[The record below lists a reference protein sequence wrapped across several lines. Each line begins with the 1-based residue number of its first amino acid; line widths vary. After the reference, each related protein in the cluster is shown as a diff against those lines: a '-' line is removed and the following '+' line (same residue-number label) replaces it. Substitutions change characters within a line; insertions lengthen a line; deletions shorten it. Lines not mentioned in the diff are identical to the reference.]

1 MAEDSAQL
9 HVIDNVRG
17 AKKQERKDRGRN
29 VEDHWMLDQSVVG
42 SVYRGKDSI
51 SKHYKLGRKIG
62 SGAFAVVVAASSRIN
77 KRPYAVIQAL
87 PRC

>member
-1 MAEDSAQL
+1 MAEDTAQL
-9 HVIDNVRG
+9 DGTENVRG
-17 AKKQERKDRGRN
+17 AKEQERKDRGRN
-29 VEDHWMLDQSVVG
+29 VEDDWMLDQSVVG
-42 SVYRGKDSI
+42 SVYRGKDGI

-77 KRPYAVIQAL
+77 KRPYAVITAL

>member
-9 HVIDNVRG
+9 DGTENVRG
-17 AKKQERKDRGRN
+17 AKEQERKDRGRN
-29 VEDHWMLDQSVVG
+29 VEHDWRLDQSVVG
-42 SVYRGKDSI
+42 SVYRGKDVI

-77 KRPYAVIQAL
+77 KRPYAVIPAL